1 MSDPRLED
9 ILPAIEGDRRLKQ
22 IYEVS
27 PATLEKLIEA
37 ALFGAFSDYW
47 RAYEQLKEQAMS
59 FVGWEAEASK
69 LRTSTHYESIVTF
82 IDWLLTYIGLP
93 QIHEPVPEE
102 DEQDF
107 VDDEDWLIA

>member
-9 ILPAIEGDRRLKQ
+9 ILPVIEGDSRLKQ

-27 PATLEKLIEA
+27 PVALEKLLEA

-47 RAYEQLKEQAMS
+47 RAYEQLKQQAMS
-59 FVGWEAEASK
+59 FVGWQAEGSQ
-69 LRTSTHYESIVTF
+69 LRTSTHYESVVTF
-82 IDWLLTYIGLP
+82 IDWLLTYIGFP
-93 QIHEPVPEE
+93 QIHELSPE

-107 VDDEDWLIA
+107 VDDEDWLVA